1 MDKNENWDIILKPT
15 RGLLSI
21 NLKQV
26 WNYRDLLFLFVK
38 RDIITTYKQTIL
50 GPIWFF
56 VQPILTMLI
65 YVFIFGNVA
74 KISTDGV
81 PQPLFYIAGIIL
93 WNYFASCF
101 SQTANT
107 FVGNAGI
114 FGKVFFPRLIVPLSQ
129 VISNLI
135 KFCIQFT
142 LFLVLFLYYFNVNN
156 NIYPSLLIFLLP
168 VLLVLMAGIG
178 LGFGLIF
185 SSFTTKYKDLKFLM
199 QFGIQLLM
207 YATPVI
213 YPLSTIPEKY
223 QFWFKLN
230 PLTHIIETFKT
241 AFLGSGNFSLNG
253 LLYSILFMC
262 LTLIIG
268 VLVFNKTEQNFMDT
282 V

>member
-1 MDKNENWDIILKPT
+1 MNKDEDWDIILKPK
-15 RGLLSI
+15 RGLFSI

-26 WNYRDLLFLFVK
+26 YDYRDLLFLFVK
-38 RDIITTYKQTIL
+38 RDIITTYKQTVL

-56 VQPILTMLI
+56 IQPILTMLI

-74 KISTDGV
+74 QISTDNI
-81 PQPLFYIAGIIL
+81 PQPLFYISGIIM

-129 VISNLI
+129 VTSNLI
-135 KFCIQFT
+135 KFCIQFS
-142 LFLVLFLYYFNVNN
+142 LFIALFLYYYFNND
-156 NIYPSLLIFLLP
+156 NITPSLLILLLP
-168 VLLVLMAGIG
+168 LLLIIMAGMG

-185 SSFTTKYKDLKFLM
+185 SSLTTKYKDLKFLM

-213 YPLSTIPEKY
+213 YPLSTIPSKY

-241 AFLGSGNFSLNG
+241 AFLGSGQFSLIG
-253 LLYSILFMC
+253 LLYSLSFTIIALFIG
-262 LTLIIG
+262 III
-268 VLVFNKTEQNFMDT
+268 FNKTEQNFMDT

>member
-1 MDKNENWDIILKPT
+1 M
-15 RGLLSI
+15 
-21 NLKQV
+21 
-26 WNYRDLLFLFVK
+26 
-38 RDIITTYKQTIL
+38 
-50 GPIWFF
+50 
-56 VQPILTMLI
+56 
-65 YVFIFGNVA
+65 
-74 KISTDGV
+74 
-81 PQPLFYIAGIIL
+81 
-93 WNYFASCF
+93 
-101 SQTANT
+101 
-107 FVGNAGI
+107 
-114 FGKVFFPRLIVPLSQ
+114 IVPLSQ

-156 NIYPSLLIFLLP
+156 NIHPSLLILLLP